1 MWNQRI
7 RGLLL
12 LPCGRHGGASVLQK
26 YRLVDRTIVPFQ
38 QQLHWRRYRIYWV
51 SPSLPLT
58 LSLFLSLSGFHLTRT
73 YALTLSILISR
84 VGCDGVPNSGK
95 TNDECGVCDGDGSSC
110 SGWSR
115 VCLHARVYA
124 CGLHYRCIVF
134 HVCTRACVRVIGC
147 AFLSSSSS
155 FSSSTASFFA

>member
-1 MWNQRI
+1 MEPTDTGAVTFALRAA
-7 RGLLL
+7 RGGLSASEISTRRPNNRAFPAATALASLQDLL
-12 LPCGRHGGASVLQK
+12 V
-26 YRLVDRTIVPFQ
+26 
-38 QQLHWRRYRIYWV
+38 V

-134 HVCTRACVRVIGC
+134 HVCTRASVRVIGC
-147 AFLSSSSS
+147 AFVCVKV
-155 FSSSTASFFA
+155 